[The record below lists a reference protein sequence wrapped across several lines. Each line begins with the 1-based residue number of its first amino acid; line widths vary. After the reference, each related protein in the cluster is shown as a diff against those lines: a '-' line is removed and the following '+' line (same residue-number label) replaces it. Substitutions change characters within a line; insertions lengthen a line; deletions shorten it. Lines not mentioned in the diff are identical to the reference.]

1 MEDVRALAWFLTG
14 LRREAIRLARKYRRL
29 DEHELLILDEPVD
42 PDFSEKSS
50 LLNTIAAAVDVA
62 AEAEGSV
69 LVQDALSLLTPL
81 QQVVITAT
89 VLEGSTEA
97 ETAIRLGISQQAVQE
112 RALYRLRQYFVLD
125 EP

>member
-97 ETAIRLGISQQAVQE
+97 ETPLSGWE
-112 RALYRLRQYFVLD
+112 YRSRPFTR
-125 EP
+125 